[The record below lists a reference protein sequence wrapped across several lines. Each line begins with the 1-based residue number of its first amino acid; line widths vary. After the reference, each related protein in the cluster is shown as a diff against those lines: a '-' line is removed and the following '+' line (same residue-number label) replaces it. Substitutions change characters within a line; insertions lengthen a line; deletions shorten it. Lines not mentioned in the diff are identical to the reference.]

1 MSIWITLSI
10 HYIKTVNSNERLVLS
25 MGLSFIAL
33 VLLAN
38 FTKGQSNN
46 LNDKFIFPMYSDGS
60 EDCDMVIE
68 FNMMSFSRT
77 ALYATMTTNYN
88 ESYDNILDKTPF
100 VMPLKQYLGFNAS
113 KVFTWNVNDTVS
125 AKIRCEYGDVLH
137 LLDSNSLGRNYIVYS
152 DKDYFVTVY
161 GTEANTSVTISSI
174 NNTVIEAHRLDVG
187 NTITFDPNSSD
198 VYQINASGRIG
209 IIYSNVDI
217 TRNIVCDQNDDIVWE
232 MIPPMEKNGKEFMM
246 HIPNVESAFLEVLG
260 YEDGLLK
267 LHLPDGL
274 KTINLKAFERK
285 MINVSHAR
293 DVHMTSST
301 HVSVFSTLN
310 LTTDTNRTATNILS
324 VFPAEQFN
332 NCLYVTIFNC
342 TNNVC
347 GYLVTEN
354 GIHSISL
361 YNMEGKTVQTF
372 NTSDVDQNKTTA
384 SFEISVISDGI
395 YFLLSENSSVHIIFY
410 YVNLSHGRYYQSTSL
425 DKTNCDIFVFS
436 QTPNFNEETSV
447 STNTLV
453 EKTSVPNDNL
463 SSTHSINNVS
473 GAYIENVTVS
483 YSTIIQS
490 QNNTLINQSAQ
501 SVPKLGSLSYLTSNT
516 STQNETTAVQ
526 QINNR
531 LIFPFM
537 YEEIPD
543 DDSVLN
549 TYLIAVIVSLC
560 TAIFAVIAVI
570 STFLLLEILRRRRQ
584 IRNTKIRPFVS

>member
-46 LNDKFIFPMYSDGS
+46 LNDKFTFPMYSDGT

-113 KVFTWNVNDTVS
+113 KVFTWNVNYTVS
-125 AKIRCEYGDVLH
+125 AQIHRMYGDVLH
-137 LLDSNSLGRNYIVYS
+137 IFNSNSLGRNYIVYS
-152 DKDYFVTVY
+152 DKDYFITIY
-161 GTEANTSVTISSI
+161 GTDSDTNVTINSM
-174 NNTVIEAHRLDVG
+174 NDTVIEAHRLDVG
-187 NTITFDPNSSD
+187 NTVTFDPELSD
-198 VYQINASGRIG
+198 VYQINASGKIG

-217 TRNIVCDQNDDIVWE
+217 SRNTVCDQTDDILWE
-232 MIPPMEKNGKEFMM
+232 MIPPVEKNGEEFMI
-246 HIPNVESAFLEVLG
+246 HITDVESAFLEVLG

-267 LHLPDGL
+267 LHLPDEL
-274 KTINLKAFERK
+274 TTINLKAFERK
-285 MINVSHAR
+285 IINVSHAR

-301 HVSVFSTLN
+301 HVSVFSTYKLK
-310 LTTDTNRTATNILS
+310 TDTNRTATNVFS
-324 VFPAEQFN
+324 VFPSELFN
-332 NCLYVTIFNC
+332 DCLYVTILNC

-354 GIHSISL
+354 GIGRVNM
-361 YNMEGKTVQTF
+361 YNIEETIVRSF
-372 NTSDVDQNKTTA
+372 NTSDVDQNRTTA
-384 SFEISVISDGI
+384 SFEISGLSDGI
-395 YFLLSENSSVHIIFY
+395 YFVQSENSSAHLIFY
-410 YVNLSHGRYYQSTSL
+410 YLNLSHGRYYQTVRI
-425 DKTNCDIFVFS
+425 DNMNCDMFAS
-436 QTPNFNEETSV
+436 SETSTFNQETSV
-447 STNTLV
+447 PTNTLV
-453 EKTSVPNDNL
+453 EQTSVLNDIV
-463 SSTHSINNVS
+463 SSTHPIKHFS

-483 YSTIIQS
+483 YSTVIQS

-501 SVPKLGSLSYLTSNT
+501 SVPKLGLLFYLTSNT
-516 STQNETTAVQ
+516 STQNETTAVEP
-526 QINNR
+526 INNR

-537 YEEIPD
+537 YEEIPA
-543 DDSVLN
+543 DDSVLS

-584 IRNTKIRPFVS
+584 IRNTKIRPFVT